1 MNELRKMVRN
11 ALAAER
17 DLDRAEQE
25 ETIPAAHLDRAEA
38 AYRQQQMVKHPG
50 PNYPRNT

>member
-1 MNELRKMVRN
+1 MNELRKMIHD
-11 ALAAER
+11 AQAAQR

-25 ETIPAAHLDRAEA
+25 ETIPASHLARAEN

>member
-1 MNELRKMVRN
+1 MNELRKMV
-11 ALAAER
+11 AAAIAAQR

-25 ETIPAAHLDRAEA
+25 ETIPASHLARAEH

-50 PNYPRNT
+50 PTYPDR